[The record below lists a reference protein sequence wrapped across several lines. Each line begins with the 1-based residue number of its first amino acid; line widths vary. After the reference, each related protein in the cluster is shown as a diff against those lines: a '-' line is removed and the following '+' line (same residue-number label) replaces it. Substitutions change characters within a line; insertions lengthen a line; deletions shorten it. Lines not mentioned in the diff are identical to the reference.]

1 MKNKNTTMYV
11 LMGDIEYEGSA
22 PLGVYSSREKAQKAL
37 DEYCGGYY
45 GYRIKE
51 VVVDSAADAEAF

>member
-1 MKNKNTTMYV
+1 MYV